1 MAIQFEQNTQ
11 RKANRLHIPAEVIV
25 LNERMPILNW
35 STDGF
40 ACHVKDIKQLNFLR
54 QFTGKLDFILPT
66 DKEEIRLPVSVVN
79 KWQSSQEMGFEFID
93 LNASVQQI
101 MNLYCRD
108 HLESNY
114 ATSVQLYRQLQTSLQ
129 SPPAP
134 KELSPT
140 DKAELNHQFIKNFL
154 IYGLVLLL
162 LAGLSGT
169 YFYVN
174 RFVTVTHKAIVAAD
188 TTDIPVKLNGIVDHV
203 FVKPGQDV
211 QAGEPLYSLSQDSIN
226 NEITLLKQEINKQ
239 KALIALNEVQ
249 LKQGQK
255 AKDLY
260 TQAANRE
267 RDVWEARQKS
277 LEASTQQ
284 LETEK
289 GLFDKANRL
298 GGISRITAAQKDY
311 ALQESRAHLEEISK
325 ELNFSRQNAHS
336 ASKGLYYTSAGIQG
350 NVPELQ
356 ANIEVQNK
364 ALQELHARLA
374 GLQKDKRNYI
384 VRAVSAGRVTEVM
397 PLLNQYAN
405 AGTKIL
411 TLLPK
416 ESPYYIIAVLPTSIE
431 TELSPGDPVEI
442 YSPLDGKHWPGKVE
456 HIYVE
461 STPTLIKPELNEVAV
476 KVVINHP
483 LSSAKQNNVAPLSN
497 VLVRVKLDPFKSL
510 LEKLG
515 FNR

>member
-1 MAIQFEQNTQ
+1 MAIQFEQNTN
-11 RKANRLHIPAEVIV
+11 RKANRLHIPAEIIV
-25 LNERMPILNW
+25 LNERISVLNW

-40 ACHVKDIKQLNFLR
+40 ACQVKDIKQLNFLR

-66 DKEEIRLPVSVVN
+66 DKEEIRLPVSVAN
-79 KWQSSQEMGFEFID
+79 KWQTSQEMGFEFVE
-93 LNASVQQI
+93 LNASTQQI

-108 HLESNY
+108 HLESDY
-114 ATSVQLYRQLQTSLQ
+114 SLSLQLYRQLQASLQ

-140 DKAELNHQFIKNFL
+140 DKAELNRQFIKNFL
-154 IYGLVLLL
+154 IYGLVLLFL
-162 LAGLSGT
+162 TGLTGT

-188 TTDIPVKLNGIVDHV
+188 TTDVPVKLNGIVDRI
-203 FVKPGQDV
+203 FVKPGQNV
-211 QAGEPLYSLSQDSIN
+211 QAGAPLYSISQDSIN

-239 KALIALNEVQ
+239 KAMIALNEVQ

-255 AKDLY
+255 AKALY

-277 LEASTQQ
+277 LQASTQQ

-298 GGISRITAAQKDY
+298 GGISNITAAQKDY
-311 ALQESRAHLEEISK
+311 ALQESRAHLEEINK

-336 ASKGLYYTSAGIQG
+336 ARKGLYYTTAGIQG

-356 ANIEVQNK
+356 ANIEVQHK
-364 ALQELHARLA
+364 ALQELQARLE
-374 GLQKDKRNYI
+374 GLQKDKRNYV
-384 VRAVSAGRVTEVM
+384 VRATVAGRVTEVM

-416 ESPYYIIAVLPTSIE
+416 ESPYYVIAVLPTSIE
-431 TELSPGDPVEI
+431 TELSPGDPVEV
-442 YSPLDGKHWPGKVE
+442 YSPLNGKHWPGNVE

-476 KVVINHP
+476 KVSINRS
-483 LSSAKQNNVAPLSN
+483 LAVKQNNIAPLSN